1 MAAEFVQADGAARAA
16 TAHGGQ
22 ILVRVTSDF
31 FVSALLRRVFGSG
44 GYGAVLRRG
53 AAEAG
58 AVFITT
64 RDRLGEVRLFGPAE
78 QTAYDEA
85 RPDERM
91 FRQRKGTTEEAA
103 QQLLDRELRFDP
115 DIWIIEIEPGAVA
128 LDDLIE
134 IRTE

>member
-1 MAAEFVQADGAARAA
+1 M
-16 TAHGGQ
+16 
-22 ILVRVTSDF
+22 RVTSEF

-53 AAEAG
+53 ATEAG

-78 QTAYDEA
+78 QTAYDDA

-91 FRQRKGTTEEAA
+91 FRLRQGTTEEAA
-103 QQLLDRELRFDP
+103 GQVLEREQKFDP
-115 DIWIIEIEPGAVA
+115 DIWIVELEPGA
-128 LDDLIE
+128 LSLEDLIE
-134 IRTE
+134 IRME